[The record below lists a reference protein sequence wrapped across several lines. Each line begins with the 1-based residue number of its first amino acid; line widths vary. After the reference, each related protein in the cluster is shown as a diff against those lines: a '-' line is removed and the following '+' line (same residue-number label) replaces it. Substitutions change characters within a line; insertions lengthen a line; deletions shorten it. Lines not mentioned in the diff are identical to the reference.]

1 MNVNEILSIY
11 DSLYSIF
18 DKYIINNNKDGI
30 SNYYSIFFKKE
41 FVEFL
46 KYDANIKIVSNK
58 KVIKN
63 KDEIIDE
70 LLYAFKTMGSYINK
84 SDLFSKNEEIEDIN
98 TKYIK
103 LLLIPFILGSL
114 CYETLNINIR
124 YERLKDAI
132 LYYNEF
138 LRLINMFKIIDIDD
152 YLYEEEGTQTNPTN
166 RRNIKIKRAKD
177 EHKFEL
183 MYNDI
188 FQKFNDQYN
197 KRKIKDVQQN
207 ISNNTYDIYDDIDD
221 EEIRKMYISL
231 IKHKCMQ
238 TLNTIDLIH
247 TELPLLKMRNDKQ
260 QEQRNKDEENKENK
274 ENSNSNN
281 SNSNNSYSNNSY
293 SNRNNNYYNHSSNEI
308 KNESI
313 KKPWFFTIKK
323 NMKPSDITEL
333 RNYYKDLVFKPFH
346 NLPTISLE
354 ECAQMEMQYS
364 LKGTNDNDINNTQGF
379 GNQNEEKELLRNE
392 KNDDYYKEDLK
403 KEDEKDLHDR
413 EWDDWKDLHPKG
425 IGNKNKNIG

>member
-30 SNYYSIFFKKE
+30 SNYCSIFVKKE

-46 KYDANIKIVSNK
+46 KYDVNIKIVSNK
-58 KVIKN
+58 KDIKN

-84 SDLFSKNEEIEDIN
+84 GDLFSKNEEIEDIN

-103 LLLIPFILGSL
+103 LLLIPFILGNL

-138 LRLINMFKIIDIDD
+138 LRLINMYNIIEIDD
-152 YLYEEEGTQTNPTN
+152 YLYEQGTHTNLAN

-177 EHKFEL
+177 EHRFEL

-188 FQKFNDQYN
+188 LQKFNHQYN

-207 ISNNTYDIYDDIDD
+207 ISNNTYDTYDDIDD
-221 EEIRKMYISL
+221 EDIRKMYISL
-231 IKHKCMQ
+231 IQHKCIQ

-260 QEQRNKDEENKENK
+260 QEQRNKDEENKEN
-274 ENSNSNN
+274 
-281 SNSNNSYSNNSY
+281 
-293 SNRNNNYYNHSSNEI
+293 NNNNNKNNINNYYYNHSSNEL
-308 KNESI
+308 KNEAI

-323 NMKPSDITEL
+323 NMKPSDITEI

-364 LKGTNDNDINNTQGF
+364 LKGTNDNDINNTQGY
-379 GNQNEEKELLRNE
+379 GSPNEEKELLRNE
-392 KNDDYYKEDLK
+392 KNDDYYKDDLK
-403 KEDEKDLHDR
+403 KENEKDLHDK

>member
-18 DKYIINNNKDGI
+18 DKYILNNNKDGI
-30 SNYYSIFFKKE
+30 SNYNSIFVKKE

-46 KYDANIKIVSNK
+46 TYDANIKIVSNK

-103 LLLIPFILGSL
+103 LLLIPFILGNL

-138 LRLINMFKIIDIDD
+138 LRLINMFKIIVIDD
-152 YLYEEEGTQTNPTN
+152 YLYEEEGTQTNLMY

-188 FQKFNDQYN
+188 FQKFNHQYN

-231 IKHKCMQ
+231 IQHKCMQ

-260 QEQRNKDEENKENK
+260 QEQRNKNEENEENKENNNK
-274 ENSNSNN
+274 KYSNSNN
-281 SNSNNSYSNNSY
+281 NNIK
-293 SNRNNNYYNHSSNEI
+293 NNNYYNHSSNEI

-354 ECAQMEMQYS
+354 ECAQMEMQYA
-364 LKGTNDNDINNTQGF
+364 LKGTNNNDINNTQGY

-403 KEDEKDLHDR
+403 KEHEKDLHDR

-425 IGNKNKNIG
+425 IGNKNKNIS